1 MNQKRKQHSAAY
13 KFKVALEAAKNGRT
27 ISQIASENNL
37 HPNQVSHWKKQLLS
51 EGKVLFERKNSR
63 YQKDQAAREV
73 ALYEQ
78 IGRLKMELEWLKK
91 SNTVI

>member
-1 MNQKRKQHSAAY
+1 MGQKRKQYNAAF
-13 KFKVALEAAKNGRT
+13 KFKIALEAAKNGRT
-27 ISQIASENNL
+27 ISQIAGENSI
-37 HPNQVSHWKKQLLS
+37 HPNQISQWKKQLLS

-63 YQKDQAAREV
+63 RQKGQEQQEA

-91 SNTVI
+91 TL